1 MKKTEGKIV
10 ASAVQQFPIHERWG
24 KGTVLALS
32 NLFQRK
38 HVAIRGISAQNICPM
53 RHFFDAN
60 RDQPNLSS
68 LLRVLQPRATEFF
81 KDVYNLAFLGLPA
94 ENMPRPIWKGH
105 WCATSGAL
113 SPKLS
118 EITKG
123 ILP

>member
-10 ASAVQQFPIHERWG
+10 ASAVQQLPIHERWG

-32 NLFQRK
+32 NLFQSK
-38 HVAIRGISAQNICPM
+38 HVGIRGISAQNIWPM
-53 RHFFDAN
+53 RHFFDAY

-68 LLRVLQPRATEFF
+68 LLREPQPRATGFF